1 MIDLLANERFLSF
14 LEAVGTPVL
23 VLFVL
28 MICVWRAASWIG
40 NQIVKPLASHQ
51 IAFLEAVSELA
62 QRNSETLVALKQS
75 VEKLER
81 AIETLIGTRNGKRV
95 ADD

>member
-1 MIDLLANERFLSF
+1 MIELLANERFLSF

-28 MICVWRAASWIG
+28 MICVWRAASWIA

>member
-1 MIDLLANERFLSF
+1 MIELLANERFLSF

-62 QRNSETLVALKQS
+62 QRNAETLVALKQS
-75 VEKLER
+75 VDKLER
-81 AIETLIGTRNGKRV
+81 AIETLIVARNGKRV